1 MPTHLPVLPDMKC
14 PVGCD
19 ACCSDVVTVNENEMV
34 RIVSYANERGIMP
47 QVERPEMCVWWQKGQ
62 CAVWAV
68 RPLIC
73 ATYGHVDHPSLT
85 CPIGHQQNVPPETA
99 KDLIA
104 RTSALFAEALPT
116 RFLHEVIDAALETP
130 EDSIWRARVQAHVWD
145 GMNTFRVKEGLAP
158 LARSHRS
165 NSEGRIVPNE

>member
-19 ACCSDVVTVNENEMV
+19 ACCSDVVPVTENEMV
-34 RIVSYANERGIMP
+34 RIVAYANEHEIVP

-62 CAVWAV
+62 CAVWEV

-85 CPIGHQQNVPPETA
+85 CPIGHQQNVPDALATQLMYRFASTA
-99 KDLIA
+99 
-104 RTSALFAEALPT
+104 TPT
-116 RFLHEVIDAALETP
+116 RFLHEVIDAALEVP

-145 GMNTFRVKEGLAP
+145 GMNVFRVKEGLAP
-158 LARSHRS
+158 LSRSHRS
-165 NSEGRIVPNE
+165 NGEGRIVPNE